1 MKPFQLIDNEPV
13 EELNSMFKTLCEDEY
28 FKKFINEFLLEN
40 TDIINLALDK
50 VITIKES
57 ATNLETMS
65 DEELNKLAIT
75 ASQNFTTVTSE
86 NYELIVMRLQDKMVE
101 DYTKFIQHIQVID
114 KWNIE
119 KMITMPNLRNH
130 VCEML
135 LFATYEIFDSICR
148 KAIEE

>member
-28 FKKFINEFLLEN
+28 FKKFINEFLLKN

-50 VITIKES
+50 VIMIKES

-65 DEELNKLAIT
+65 DEELNKLAII
-75 ASQNFTTVTSE
+75 ASQNFTAVTSE
-86 NYELIVMRLQDKMVE
+86 NYKLIVMRLQDKMVE

-135 LFATYEIFDSICR
+135 LFATYEIFDGICR

>member
-28 FKKFINEFLLEN
+28 FKKFINEFLLKN

-50 VITIKES
+50 VIMIKES

-65 DEELNKLAIT
+65 DEELNKLAII

-135 LFATYEIFDSICR
+135 LFATYEIFDGICR

>member
-28 FKKFINEFLLEN
+28 FKKFINEFLLKN
-40 TDIINLALDK
+40 TNIINLALDK
-50 VITIKES
+50 VIMIKES

-65 DEELNKLAIT
+65 DEELNKLAII
-75 ASQNFTTVTSE
+75 ASQNFTAVTSE
-86 NYELIVMRLQDKMVE
+86 NYKLIVMRLQDKMVE

-135 LFATYEIFDSICR
+135 LFATYEIFDGICR

>member
-50 VITIKES
+50 VIMIKES

-65 DEELNKLAIT
+65 DEELNKLAIS

-114 KWNIE
+114 EWNIE
-119 KMITMPNLRNH
+119 KMITMSNLRNH

>member
-65 DEELNKLAIT
+65 DEELNKLAIS

-114 KWNIE
+114 EWNIE
-119 KMITMPNLRNH
+119 KMITMSNLRNH

>member
-114 KWNIE
+114 EWNIE

>member
-50 VITIKES
+50 ITTIKES

-65 DEELNKLAIT
+65 DEELNKLAIS
-75 ASQNFTTVTSE
+75 ASQNFITVTSE
-86 NYELIVMRLQDKMVE
+86 NYELIAMRLQDKMVE

-114 KWNIE
+114 EWNIE